1 MLLADGGVL
10 EIHLTEPKQ
19 NRDTGTPPKEADWNL
34 SHTSALPTC
43 SELVS
48 GVGTAVFAS
57 QHLLFLLLVTV
68 LQVPT
73 GKANLSQLSVLWFP
87 WC

>member
-1 MLLADGGVL
+1 MLLADGGGL
-10 EIHLTEPKQ
+10 EVHLTEPKQ

-57 QHLLFLLLVTV
+57 SASIIPSSGDCTPSSHWESHPL
-68 LQVPT
+68 P
-73 GKANLSQLSVLWFP
+73 ALSLWFP